1 MGEIRTGRPYVGLID
16 YIAQNTQSP
25 MPSDP
30 ILDGLTPAQ
39 QAAVTH
45 VEGPLL
51 VLAGPGSGKTRVVT
65 HRIAYLIEQGIPG
78 REILALT
85 FTNKAA
91 EEMTRRLDQLT
102 PGHNVW
108 MGTFHRF
115 CARLLRNYADAVGFS
130 PNYTIYDVEDARRV
144 VRRLLSEVM
153 GVSRSSSEKGG
164 KGSATPAAVYSA
176 ISSAKNRLVMPDE
189 YHSRPG
195 HAVGMAVECIYPL
208 YQQTLLDA
216 NAVDFDDLLLHVVSL
231 LRHNPEI
238 RRSLDERFRFVLVD
252 EYQDTNSA
260 QYIIAKALSIEHPN
274 LAVTGD
280 PDQSIYGWRGANLN
294 NILDF
299 EKDYPNVKTVRLE
312 QNYRSTQRILSA
324 ADTLIAR
331 NVRRKAKTLFTEN
344 PEGKRVRLVCHSS
357 HADEAAA
364 VADVILEEVE
374 TGRRFK
380 DFAVFYRVNALS
392 RAVEDALRER
402 RIPYQI
408 VRGLEFYQRRE
419 VKDVLAYL
427 KVVNNPRDEGS
438 LLRIINTPA
447 RRIGKATI
455 EKVLAH
461 AREHGLSVLE
471 AVFAC
476 KSIPTLKKQTA
487 SNVAKFADLMARL
500 SDTADRPVEELLG
513 LVLSE
518 TGYVDELEDSG
529 SEEDMDRAANVRELL
544 TVARQFDETEGDPE
558 SSPLE
563 RFLEEV
569 SLVSDTDDWEE
580 DDDRVTLMTLHAS
593 KGLEFPVVFIIGVEQ
608 GLLPH
613 ERCLEDPDQLE
624 EERRL
629 LFVGITRAE
638 EELEL
643 NYATTREFAG
653 RRKLNPPSMFLMD
666 LPREEMDL
674 VGIGYSSLAYADPL
688 GTPRQQAFSPRGEGI
703 RLTTGAAMLG
713 ETSEPAKQFEAD
725 AVAQGTFVMHNSHGL
740 GRVIALGGTGDS
752 RHAVVRF
759 GNGAKFTE
767 ETLPVGSLT
776 PLK

>member
-1 MGEIRTGRPYVGLID
+1 
-16 YIAQNTQSP
+16 
-25 MPSDP
+25 MPSNP

-65 HRIAYLIEQGIPG
+65 HRIAYLIEQGVPS

-91 EEMTRRLDQLT
+91 EEMSKRLDALA
-102 PGHNVW
+102 PDHYVW

-115 CARLLRNYADAVGFS
+115 CARLLRTYADAVGLS
-130 PNYTIYDVEDARRV
+130 PNYSIYDVEDARRV

-153 GVSRSSSEKGG
+153 GVTRSPGDKS
-164 KGSATPAAVYSA
+164 GSGTATPAAVYSA

-189 YHSRPG
+189 FHSRPG
-195 HAVGMAVECIYPL
+195 HAVGMAVQMIYPL
-208 YQQTLLDA
+208 YQQALMDA
-216 NAVDFDDLLLHVVSL
+216 NAVDFDDLLLHTVSL

-260 QYIIAKALSIEHPN
+260 QYIIAKALSVDYPN

-294 NILDF
+294 NILEF
-299 EKDYPNVKTVRLE
+299 ESDYPEVKTVRLE
-312 QNYRSTQRILSA
+312 QNYRSTKRILDV
-324 ADTLIAR
+324 ADKLIAR
-331 NVRRKAKTLFTEN
+331 NVRRKKKTLFTEN
-344 PEGKRVRLVCHSS
+344 PEGRRVRLAS
-357 HADEAAA
+357 HQTHYDEAAGL
-364 VADVILEEVE
+364 ADMIMEEVE
-374 TGRRFK
+374 AGRRFK

-408 VRGLEFYQRRE
+408 IRGLEFYQRRE

-447 RRIGKATI
+447 RRIGKATV

-461 AREHGLSVLE
+461 AGEHGLSALE

-476 KSIPTLKKQTA
+476 RSIPALKKQPA
-487 SNVAKFADLMARL
+487 SSVAKFADLMAKL
-500 SDTADRPVEELLG
+500 ADAADRPVEELLG

-518 TGYVDELEDSG
+518 TGYVEELEESG
-529 SEEDMDRAANVRELL
+529 SEEDLDRAANVRELL
-544 TVARQFDETEGDPE
+544 TVARQFDEKESDPDA
-558 SSPLE
+558 SPLE
-563 RFLEEV
+563 QFLEEV

-613 ERCLEDPDQLE
+613 ERCLENPDQLE

-643 NYATTREFAG
+643 NYAVTREFAG

-666 LPREEMDL
+666 LPRGEMEL
-674 VGIGYSSLAYADPL
+674 VGLESSSLACSDPL
-688 GTPRQQAFSPRGEGI
+688 GGRQRQSFSPSGGGI

-713 ETSEPAKQFEAD
+713 ETPDGLDAD
-725 AVAQGTFVMHNSHGL
+725 SVSQGAFVIHNSHGL
-740 GRVIALGGTGDS
+740 GRVVALSGAGDT
-752 RHAVVRF
+752 RRAVVRF
-759 GNGAKFTE
+759 GNGAGSVERTV
-767 ETLPVGSLT
+767 PVGSLT